1 MDTPSE
7 STRVK
12 ASLAGLEG
20 VTAALDRWRIA
31 RGLQVSAVW
40 PFQVALD
47 EMLSNTLRCGYADD
61 PEEHEIEVRF
71 AIEGGLMQVAIVDD
85 AAPFDPLQ
93 AKAPDTTAPLEQ
105 RRAGGLGIFL
115 VRELMDEVR
124 YQRVDGCNVLTLR
137 KRVHS

>member
-31 RGLQVSAVW
+31 RGLQASAVW

-61 PEEHEIEVRF
+61 PGHHEIEVRF

-105 RRAGGLGIFL
+105 RPSGGLGIFL

-124 YQRVDGCNVLTLR
+124 YQRVDGRNVLTLR